1 MERKH
6 WVDLIKGVSMLVVLI
21 AHTDIYY
28 TGNMLGEYYL
38 SLMNALFVFFAM
50 SGYLM
55 YKEGQA
61 IDLCHKLKGIAK
73 GIIFPYF
80 IFMTAIY
87 VPKHLAHGD
96 GISVMQMLTDIAWR
110 GESWF
115 VTALVVAEVIF
126 SLVVW
131 ASRGRT
137 VWIVLCAVT
146 GLCLSA
152 LLPDAWLSRLPWHAD
167 NGLQALLFLGA
178 GFLYH
183 KYERQLSLLQRP
195 LAFTLLTLAVIL
207 VKWTEVEVEEID
219 LVIYPIIVT
228 SYPAFV
234 TDFVVSTLWVVVLF
248 KQLPR
253 CRALEWIG
261 QHSLVYY
268 FICGG
273 VPLTVSRLAS
283 AIGMTFES
291 NALFLA
297 PVIIAVCAVSTVIVY
312 LIYRYVPFVT
322 GKFKDGSKNSD
333 FNILIF

>member
-1 MERKH
+1 MQRKH

-28 TGNMLGEYYL
+28 TGNMLGEYNL

-55 YKEGQA
+55 YKENQ
-61 IDLCHKLKGIAK
+61 DFNLRHKLRGIAK
-73 GIIFPYF
+73 SIILPYF

-96 GISVMQMLTDIAWR
+96 TIGFTQMLTDIVWR

-126 SLVVW
+126 ALVVW
-131 ASRGRT
+131 ASRGHAA
-137 VWIVLCAVT
+137 WIAVCAVT

-167 NGLQALLFLGA
+167 NGMQALLFLGA

-183 KYERQLSLLQRP
+183 KYEQRLSFLERP
-195 LAFTLLTLAVIL
+195 LPIALLALGVIL
-207 VKWTEVEVEEID
+207 IKWAELEVENID

-234 TDFVVSTLWVVVLF
+234 IDFIVSTLFGVVLF

-253 CRALEWIG
+253 CKALEWVG
-261 QHSLVYY
+261 QHSLAYY

-273 VPLTVSRLAS
+273 VPLTMSRLAN
-283 AIGMTFES
+283 AAGMTFEE
-291 NALFLA
+291 NALSLV
-297 PVIIAVCAVSTVIVY
+297 PVIIAVCVVSTLIVY
-312 LIYRYVPFVT
+312 LIYRYIPFVT
-322 GKFKDGSKNSD
+322 GKF
-333 FNILIF
+333 